1 MDAPAMYT
9 DADKTRLDGSVGV
22 GSHEA
27 HRNVFRKDYARLIH
41 APAFR
46 RLQSK
51 TQLFPGVESDFFRN
65 RLTHS
70 IEVAQIAG
78 GIAQVLNGARPELQ
92 TPALALDIDLVQFA
106 GAAHDLGHPPFGHN
120 GEKALDDAMKKYGGF
135 EGNAQTLRI
144 LSRLEKKATVSDP
157 GRLGNTDQFGRLG
170 LNLCYRSLAAILK
183 YDDEIP
189 GVRNDG
195 DKLAKGFYATEALLV
210 ASIKRA
216 VAPSWPSDK
225 KFKTI
230 ECQIMDVADDI
241 AYSTYDLEDTLK
253 GGFISPM
260 QIIREVES
268 NAPLVEAVNEEVQRA
283 LKEDGVLEPVPLTSD
298 EIVSFL
304 NDIFFADSD
313 SSDSDKPQ
321 QALDRFSVDRD
332 YVEDGYVR
340 TALTSW
346 LVGAFMDAV
355 EFTFDAQCPAM
366 STVRLKPET
375 RREVEI
381 LKHLNYM
388 LTIRSPRLAVVQYR
402 GYDLVRKIFEAL
414 TTDTGR
420 DLLPHDVRALHDQC
434 HTVLDQMRV
443 VCDFIA
449 GMTDRY
455 AVEFYG
461 RLYGGDHTIFK
472 PF

>member
-1 MDAPAMYT
+1 MFMYSVT
-9 DADKTRLDGSVGV
+9 DRTRIDGSSGL
-22 GSHEA
+22 GSHES

-78 GIAQVLNGARPELQ
+78 GIAQVLNASRPELASSQ
-92 TPALALDIDLVQFA
+92 LALDIDLVQFA

-144 LSRLEKKATVSDP
+144 LSRLEKKLAIVDP
-157 GRLGNTDQFGRLG
+157 DSNANADQFGRLG
-170 LNLCYRSLAAILK
+170 LNLCHRSLAAVLK
-183 YDDEIP
+183 YDEEIP
-189 GVRNDG
+189 GVRSD
-195 DKLAKGFYATEALLV
+195 DAKLAKGYYSTEATLV
-210 ASIKRA
+210 ANIKQA
-216 VAPSWPSDK
+216 VAPGWPTGNK
-225 KFKTI
+225 LKTI
-230 ECQIMDVADDI
+230 ECQIMDLADDI

-253 GGFISPM
+253 GGFLSPM

-268 NAPLVEAVNEEVQRA
+268 NTLLVSAVNEKLKRA
-283 LKEDGVLEPVPLTSD
+283 LEEDGVRDPEPLTSE
-298 EIVSFL
+298 EIVAFL
-304 NDIFFADSD
+304 NAIFFEDSD
-313 SSDSDKPQ
+313 ASDESNPEK
-321 QALDRFSVDRD
+321 ALDRFSVDRD

-346 LVGAFMDAV
+346 LVGAFMDEV
-355 EFTFDAQCPAM
+355 EFTFNSTAPAL
-366 STVRLKPET
+366 STVRLKAET

-381 LKHLNYM
+381 LKHLNYV

-414 TTDTGR
+414 TTSAGR
-420 DLLPHDVRALHDQC
+420 DLLPHDVRSLHDQC
-434 HTVLDQMRV
+434 RTVHDQRRV

>member
-1 MDAPAMYT
+1 MFMYT
-9 DADKTRLDGSVGV
+9 TADRTRLDGVSGV
-22 GSHEA
+22 GSHEP
-27 HRNVFRKDYARLIH
+27 HRSVFRKDYARLIH

-78 GIAQVLNGARPELQ
+78 GIAQVLNSARPELRS
-92 TPALALDIDLVQFA
+92 PDLALDIDLVQFA

-120 GEKALDDAMKKYGGF
+120 GEKALDDMMKKFGGF

-144 LSRLEKKATVSDP
+144 LGRIEKKVSVPDP
-157 GRLGNTDQFGRLG
+157 RTNANADQFGRLG
-170 LNLCYRSLAAILK
+170 LNLCHRSLAAVLK
-183 YDDEIP
+183 YDAVIP
-189 GVRNDG
+189 GVRND
-195 DKLAKGFYATEALLV
+195 DDDLKKGYYATESPLV
-210 ASIKRA
+210 ANIKEA
-216 VAPSWPSDK
+216 VAPGWPSGE
-225 KFKTI
+225 KFKTV

-253 GGFISPM
+253 GGFLSPM
-260 QIIREVES
+260 QMVREVES
-268 NAPLVEAVNEEVQRA
+268 NGRLMDDINKKVKRALEEDGEHDPPPLTLEEVVA
-283 LKEDGVLEPVPLTSD
+283 
-298 EIVSFL
+298 FL
-304 NDIFFADSD
+304 NTIFFEDADARASVD
-313 SSDSDKPQ
+313 PQ

-346 LVGAFMDAV
+346 LVGSFMDAV
-355 EFTFDAQCPAM
+355 EFTFNPKFPAL
-366 STVRLKPET
+366 SSVRLKPET
-375 RREVEI
+375 RRQVEI
-381 LKHLNYM
+381 LKHLNYF

-414 TTDTGR
+414 TTNAGR
-420 DLLPHDVRALHDQC
+420 DLLPHDVRALHDLC
-434 HTVLDQMRV
+434 HTIHEQRRV

-461 RLYGGDHTIFK
+461 RLYGGDNTIFK

>member
-1 MDAPAMYT
+1 MTLYT
-9 DADKTRLDGSVGV
+9 SADRTRINGLGGV
-22 GSHEA
+22 GNHEP
-27 HRNVFRKDYARLIH
+27 HRSVFRKDYARLIH
-41 APAFR
+41 APSFR

-78 GIAQVLNGARPELQ
+78 GIAQVLNGSQAELA
-92 TPALALDIDLVQFA
+92 PSGMALDVDLVQFA

-120 GEKALDDAMKKYGGF
+120 GEKALDDAMKKFGGF

-144 LSRLEKKATVSDP
+144 LSRLEKKEKTRDSIPTDSS
-157 GRLGNTDQFGRLG
+157 DQFGRLG

-183 YDDEIP
+183 YDAEIP
-189 GVRNDG
+189 GVRAD
-195 DKLAKGFYATEALLV
+195 DDRLAKGYYATEASLV
-210 ASIKRA
+210 AATKDA
-216 VAPSWPSDK
+216 VAPGWPAET

-230 ECQIMDVADDI
+230 ECQIMDLADDI

-253 GGFISPM
+253 GGFLSPM
-260 QIIREVES
+260 QIINEVES
-268 NAPLVEAVNEEVQRA
+268 SVSLLEIINEKVTDALV
-283 LKEDGVLEPVPLTSD
+283 EDGVATPAPVTAD
-298 EIVSFL
+298 EVASFL
-304 NDIFFADSD
+304 NAIFFADTD
-313 SSDSDKPQ
+313 SNSEATED
-321 QALDRFSVDRD
+321 ALDRFSINRD

-355 EFTFDAQCPAM
+355 EFTFDAKFPAM
-366 STVRLKPET
+366 SKVRLKPET

-381 LKHLNYM
+381 LKHLNYV

-414 TTDTGR
+414 TTNAGR
-420 DLLPHDVRALHDQC
+420 DLLPHDFRALHDQC
-434 HTVLDQMRV
+434 RTVHDQRRV
-443 VCDFIA
+443 VCDFIS